1 MDKFGIDFKDSD
13 YLRYQAREVLNKG
26 KKNPVSNLV
35 VQALDD
41 FYTPFNQRLAKL
53 LNDKRFLYERS

>member
-26 KKNPVSNLV
+26 KKNPVSNAV

-41 FYTPFNQRLAKL
+41 FYTPYNQRLAKL
-53 LNDKRFLYERS
+53 LNDKRFSYERS